1 MAGYL
6 SNLFGTLKTTFQ
18 LGKGGPKLK
27 NNAGVVEARNAADTD
42 YVALRALLVSIF
54 GQDLVLNAG
63 AAGAGD
69 DWTLTISRADTGQT
83 ENLQIVWPGPSP
95 ANGQVLAVDSIA
107 AGVVTLEW
115 VSVAAGG
122 DNVKVDTTALEFDS
136 ASPVAMFTLAAD
148 GIAQD
153 ISVIIDTPFD
163 GAPSLSIGVTGTLS
177 KFMASTEVD
186 LTDAA
191 GTIYHVKVAV
201 PPEGGNQDLIAT
213 YAAGGATVGA
223 ARILTNYVPDAS

>member
-42 YVALRALLVSIF
+42 YVELRALLASIF
-54 GQDLVLNAG
+54 GDDIVLNAG
-63 AAGAGD
+63 AAGAGA
-69 DWTLTISRADTGQT
+69 DWSLTISRSGTGQT
-83 ENLQIVWPGPSP
+83 ENLQVVWPGPSP
-95 ANGQVLAVDSIA
+95 ASGQVLAVDSIVG
-107 AGVVTLEW
+107 GVVTLEW

-122 DNVKVDTTALEFDS
+122 DNVKTDTTDLAFGS
-136 ASPVAMFTLAAD
+136 ASPVAMFSLAAG
-148 GIAQD
+148 GIVQD

-186 LTDAA
+186 LTADA
-191 GTIYHVKVAV
+191 GTIFHVKVAV

-213 YAAGGATVGA
+213 YAAGGATAGA